1 MFTLVHPVD
10 SSRKPSHKKV
20 KHMFR
25 HPSRLTVSVL
35 FVCAMLALREA
46 RPLSLADRASTLAI
60 EPLTSPAGANTAEPQ
75 FTVQGDRA
83 ILSWLEVV
91 GKRAT
96 LTFAERTASG
106 WSEART
112 VASGNDFFVNAAD
125 VPSVRALADGT
136 LVGQWLQQNGP
147 DPDAYNVSLS
157 WSKDGGRTWSPPTA
171 PHHDGTKTQH
181 GFVSLFQAPGA
192 GLGLVWLDGR
202 ATNPATESGNM
213 SLRASV
219 YDPGGKQLRE
229 MLVDSRVC
237 DCCSTSVAQTADGA
251 IVAYRDRSA
260 GEVRDIAV
268 SRFAAGRWS
277 MPVAVH
283 HDGWRI
289 EACPINGPAISA
301 RGRDVAVAW
310 FTAPTEIGHTFVAFS
325 HDAGRTFGPPV
336 GVDDGKSL
344 GRVSV
349 DLLDDG
355 SAAVSW
361 TESATPR
368 PKFKV
373 RTVLPGGERSAAVTV
388 AETTGN
394 RYPRLAHVRNELIFA
409 WTDTE
414 GDGTRIRTARTT
426 IRGK

>member
-1 MFTLVHPVD
+1 MF
-10 SSRKPSHKKV
+10 SHA
-20 KHMFR
+20 
-25 HPSRLTVSVL
+25 SRLTVSVL
-35 FVCAMLALREA
+35 FACAILALREA
-46 RPLSLADRASTLAI
+46 RPLSLADRPSTLAI
-60 EPLTSPAGANTAEPQ
+60 QALMSPAGVNSAEPQ

-83 ILSWLEVV
+83 ILSWLEMA
-91 GKRAT
+91 GKKAT

-106 WSEART
+106 WSDPR
-112 VASGNDFFVNAAD
+112 VVSSGNDFFVNASD

-147 DPDAYNVSLS
+147 DPDAYNVRLS
-157 WSKDGGRTWSPPTA
+157 WSRDGRTWSPPTS

-181 GFVSLFQAPGA
+181 GFVSLFQAPGG

-213 SLRASV
+213 SLRASS
-219 YDPGGKQLRE
+219 YDANGKQLRE

-237 DCCSTSVAQTADGA
+237 DCCSTSVAQTADGV

-277 MPVAVH
+277 MPTAVH

-310 FTAPTEIGHTFVAFS
+310 FTAPTERGHTFVAFS
-325 HDAGRTFGPPV
+325 HDAGRTFAPPV
-336 GVDDGKSL
+336 RVDDTTSQ
-344 GRVSV
+344 GRVAV
-349 DLLDDG
+349 DVLDDG
-355 SAAVSW
+355 SAAVTW
-361 TESATPR
+361 VESAKPR
-368 PKFKV
+368 AQFKV
-373 RTVLPGGERSAAVTV
+373 RTVASNGDRSTSVTV
-388 AETTGN
+388 AETAGG
-394 RYPRLAHVRNELIFA
+394 RYPRLAHVRNELLFA
-409 WTDTE
+409 WTDTANN
-414 GDGTRIRTARTT
+414 DVSRIRTARAT
-426 IRGK
+426 IPGK